1 VANRQR
7 WHLTRDRVTVRA
19 AWRRYACRGHRGACP
34 APPSAPQRWCHRPVN
49 GRPWSGLRC
58 AGRSGL

>member
-7 WHLTRDRVTVRA
+7 WHLTRDRVTVRPPGGTA
-19 AWRRYACRGHRGACP
+19 AEATAVAVP